1 KSLTN
6 KVRMLLTNAI
16 FLHIRECFPLDS
28 IRLTFWCLCFTGE
41 LDYILLELII
51 PALRPCVGCADSMV
65 RRASASLLHSVI
77 EAVRCAQ
84 VSSTPNCSDSQISG
98 PQPNGFDSLFQLTS
112 QVARDDLTGQR
123 KLINPDEADW
133 SVLALSTGP
142 LYSFLTFCRR
152 SLPSFFAS
160 NDTASADA
168 STPAVRFPVS
178 DVSTGTE
185 RVSVDFEDQLYEL
198 IRLQFNLVIGV
209 SDPSSLT
216 EPDTSSTAVGILA
229 AQQRFWPVL
238 TLALLSLT
246 DHLLPSCPNSF
257 RDKVV
262 LPWLYRLTEMNNS
275 LSNLEQRAQLADRLF
290 AVLSTAAYSV
300 QLEES
305 LFLWLVPGLDRVRL
319 DLIEAG
325 DTMRTHEVELFLSD
339 LYSRIRA
346 DESGT
351 KSDKPKES
359 GGLRNAVTSQLARLK
374 NRSLNPSAHVHRHG
388 ASRHSDLGQVKIG
401 SSRLGLRKR

>member
-1 KSLTN
+1 
-6 KVRMLLTNAI
+6 MLLTNAI
-16 FLHIRECFPLDS
+16 FLHIRECYPLDS
-28 IRLTFWCLCFTGE
+28 IRLTFWCLCFTGD
-41 LDYILLELII
+41 LDYVLLELII
-51 PALRPCVGCADSMV
+51 PSLRPCVGCADSIV

-84 VSSTPNCSDSQISG
+84 ISSTVNCTDTPTSG
-98 PQPNGFDSLFQLTS
+98 PQPNGFDSLFQLIS

-123 KLINPDEADW
+123 KLINSDEADW
-133 SVLALSTGP
+133 SVLALATGP
-142 LYSFLTFCRR
+142 LYSFLTFCRKGL
-152 SLPSFFAS
+152 SSCSAS
-160 NDTASADA
+160 NGTASVDA
-168 STPAVRFPVS
+168 PSPAIRFPVS
-178 DVSTGTE
+178 DGLTSTE
-185 RVSVDFEDQLYEL
+185 RVSVDFEEQLYEL

-209 SDPSSLT
+209 SDSSSLT
-216 EPDTSSTAVGILA
+216 EPDTSGTTVGILA
-229 AQQRFWPVL
+229 TQQRFWPVL

-257 RDKVV
+257 RDEVV
-262 LPWLYRLTEMNNS
+262 LPWLYKLTEMSNS
-275 LSNLEQRAQLADRLF
+275 LSNVEQRAQLADRLF

-325 DTMRTHEVELFLSD
+325 DTMRTHEVELFLND

-346 DESGT
+346 DESGII
-351 KSDKPKES
+351 SDKPKES
-359 GGLRNAVTSQLARLK
+359 GGLRNAVSNQLARLK
-374 NRSLNPSAHVHRHG
+374 SRSLNPSGHMHRHG
-388 ASRHSDLGQVKIG
+388 ASRHSDLGQVKVG